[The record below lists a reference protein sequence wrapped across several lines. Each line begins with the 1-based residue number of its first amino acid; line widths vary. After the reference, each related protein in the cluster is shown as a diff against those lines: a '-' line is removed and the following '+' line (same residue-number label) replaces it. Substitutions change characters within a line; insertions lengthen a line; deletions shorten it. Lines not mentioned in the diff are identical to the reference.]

1 MVCAVV
7 QALGCVLFLLCFNE
21 HPFEDSA
28 KLRIINAN
36 FSIPQSDTTY
46 TVFHELIRKCQN
58 FLSVLTVQSLS
69 PNESLLMLLVD
80 SHCHVIAKSKL
91 HMFE

>member
-1 MVCAVV
+1 MLLYVHTTHSMIVQQSLAVV

-36 FSIPQSDTTY
+36 YNIPQSDTSY
-46 TVFHELIRKCQN
+46 TVFHELIRKCHN
-58 FLSVLTVQSLS
+58 FLLVIALQSLLVS
-69 PNESLLMLLVD
+69 GLYLLTYLL
-80 SHCHVIAKSKL
+80 
-91 HMFE
+91 

>member
-1 MVCAVV
+1 MIEMCATV

-36 FSIPQSDTTY
+36 YNIPSLDATY
-46 TVFHELIRKCQN
+46 TVFHELIRK
-58 FLSVLTVQSLS
+58 
-69 PNESLLMLLVD
+69 
-80 SHCHVIAKSKL
+80 
-91 HMFE
+91 

>member
-1 MVCAVV
+1 MVFAAV

-36 FSIPQSDTTY
+36 YNIPQSDTSY
-46 TVFHELIRKCQN
+46 AIFHELIRKCYN
-58 FLSVLTVQSLS
+58 FVLGIAVQL
-69 PNESLLMLLVD
+69 LLV
-80 SHCHVIAKSKL
+80 SFCNTASGL
-91 HMFE
+91 